1 MNLDE
6 DALHAAVELVGRT
19 GATGF
24 EIGYLHDDVPVE
36 KAGWYA
42 HAQYKG
48 ARITAED
55 HPGPVEAAE
64 ALARRL
70 LTGAK
75 CTGCGGLIALSDAGA
90 FAYSSATLADGTV
103 WDAKTAAAAGQC
115 RWIRAGA
122 HWQKGCGSKRTA
134 VRHQRTTGRRK
145 R

>member
-1 MNLDE
+1 MNLDD
-6 DALHAAVELVGRT
+6 DAFHAAVELVGRT

-24 EIGYLHDDVPVE
+24 QIGYLHDDVPPE
-36 KAGWYA
+36 KAAWYA

-48 ARITAED
+48 ARIIAED
-55 HPGPVEAAE
+55 HPGPIEAAE

-75 CTGCGGLIALSDAGA
+75 CTACGGLITLSDSGA

-103 WDAKTAAAAGQC
+103 WDVKTAAAAGQC
-115 RWIRAGA
+115 RWTRVGA
-122 HWQKGCGSKRTA
+122 HWEKGCGTKTMA
-134 VRHQRTTGRRK
+134 VRHQRTARRRK